1 MHTQP
6 GVSND
11 LPFEQPSVARMYDYL
26 LGGYHNVA
34 SDRAAADAA
43 VAIYP
48 DFPLV
53 LHANRA
59 FLRRSVAFLVAQ
71 GIEQFLDLGSGI
83 PTVGNV
89 HEVAQELNP
98 AARVVYVDVDP
109 IAVTQS
115 TALLHDN
122 PATAVIQADVRQ
134 PAPLLA
140 QPELRRVLD
149 LDRPLAVL
157 LVAFL
162 HFLPDD
168 VEAER
173 VVEAVR
179 AALSPG
185 SYLVLSHAT
194 ADGAPGDV
202 LEQLDALYA
211 RTAGGVYRRTHAQI
225 AAFFTGL
232 EMVEPGLVYTPLWRP
247 EDPDDVLLDQPER
260 SIAFAG
266 VGRRL

>member
-1 MHTQP
+1 MHTP
-6 GVSND
+6 SGASKN
-11 LPFEQPSVARMYDYL
+11 LPFDQPSVARMYDYL

-43 VAIYP
+43 IAIYP

-89 HEVAQELNP
+89 HEVAQQVNP
-98 AARVVYVDVDP
+98 AAHVVYVDVDP

-115 TALLHDN
+115 TTLLRDN

-134 PAPLLA
+134 PASLLA
-140 QPELRRVLD
+140 HPELQRVLD

-194 ADGAPGDV
+194 ADGAPGAV

-211 RTAGGVYRRTHAQI
+211 RTAGGVHRRTHAQI